1 LPEEPSG
8 KKEERALAKSSNQRI
23 GATVVGFGR
32 RLNRKACGM
41 IGKKEG
47 RPEAAFATL

>member
-1 LPEEPSG
+1 MIML
-8 KKEERALAKSSNQRI
+8 KQRI

-32 RLNRKACGM
+32 RLNRKAWVM

-47 RPEAAFATL
+47 RPEAAFTVLQWNGWA